1 MNIVVLGAGTVGT
14 SIAELLCQHGHSVTV
29 VDENVDQIRE
39 INEQLDVRAINGSA
53 SRSTI
58 LFQAG
63 ISTADICL
71 AVTGNDEVNIVAAS
85 MSRAMGARR
94 SIARVYAPV
103 FRDLST
109 FDYQYHFRIDR
120 LMSLEH
126 LTALELAHHLRDPG
140 SIVIEQFARGE
151 LEAHETVVHEKSS
164 VVGKSLRDLHLPGSV
179 RIGTIRRGERMWIA
193 GADDELAAHD
203 RLLVFSRPEDV
214 SDMKSLFRHVQEQ
227 RRRVVIAGG
236 GETGFHLART
246 LERERFT
253 VMLME
258 SNQER
263 SQFLANN
270 LSQTAVV
277 HCDATRREVLQ
288 EERVGSADA
297 FIACSGNDENN
308 ILAGVEARDLGAQT
322 IMAVVGRPDYAQV
335 VGKLGIDVAVSERD
349 VMAHQILSF
358 LQEGNVVR
366 RQELPGGNIELIEID
381 VGESAAALGGHLRDI
396 SWPAQCLLV
405 ALIRHEF
412 IRVPTASDQLLAGDR
427 VILLV
432 ENHVADTIIRFIAGA

>member
-14 SIAELLCQHGHSVTV
+14 SIADLLCQNGHSVTV
-29 VDENVDQIRE
+29 VDQDADKIRD
-39 INEQLDVRAINGSA
+39 INDQLDVRGITGSA
-53 SRSTI
+53 SRSTV

-71 AVTGNDEVNIVAAS
+71 AVTGNDEVNIVSAS

-109 FDYQYHFRIDR
+109 FDYQFHFHIDR

-126 LTALELAHHLRDPG
+126 LTALELAHNLRDPG
-140 SIVIEQFARGE
+140 SIVVEQFARGE
-151 LEAHETVVHEKSS
+151 LEVHEVIVNGKSS
-164 VVGKSLRDLHLPGSV
+164 VVGKSLRDIELSGNV
-179 RIGTIRRGERMWIA
+179 RIGTIKRDGKMWIA
-193 GADDELAAHD
+193 RADDGIAEGD
-203 RLLVFSRPEDV
+203 RMLVFSRPENVADI
-214 SDMKSLFRHVQEQ
+214 KALFRHAQDQ
-227 RRRVVIAGG
+227 RRRIIIAGG

-246 LERERFT
+246 LERERFK

-258 SNQER
+258 SNLER
-263 SQFLANN
+263 SQFLAKN
-270 LSQTAVV
+270 LSQTSVI

-288 EERVGSADA
+288 EERVGTADA

-308 ILAGVEARDLGAQT
+308 ILAGVEARDLGAAT

-335 VGKLGIDVAVSERD
+335 VGKLGIDVAVSERE
-349 VMAHQILSF
+349 VMARQILSF
-358 LQEGNVVR
+358 LQEGHVVR
-366 RQELPGGNIELIEID
+366 RQPLSGGSIELIELD
-381 VGESAAALGGHLRDI
+381 VSESAPALNAPLKDLGL
-396 SWPAQCLLV
+396 PAHCLLV
-405 ALIRHEF
+405 ALIRREF
-412 IRVPTASDQLLAGDR
+412 IRVPTATDQLQPGDR

-432 ENHVADTIIRFIAGA
+432 EEHDSDSVIRFVAG

>member
-14 SIAELLCQHGHSVTV
+14 SIADLLCQYGHSVTV
-29 VDENVDQIRE
+29 VDEDAEKIRD
-39 INEQLDVRAINGSA
+39 INDHLDVRAITGSA
-53 SRSTI
+53 SRSSV

-63 ISTADICL
+63 ISTADMCL

-94 SIARVYAPV
+94 SIARVYSPV

-109 FDYQYHFRIDR
+109 FDYQYHFGIDR

-126 LTALELAHHLRDPG
+126 LTALELAHNLRDPG
-140 SIVIEQFARGE
+140 SIVLEQFARGE
-151 LEAHETVVHEKSS
+151 LEVHEVVVNEKSS
-164 VVGKSLRDLHLPGSV
+164 VVGKSLRQLDLPGSV
-179 RIGTIRRGERMWIA
+179 RIGTIKRDGKMWIA
-193 GADDELAAHD
+193 RADDPLVVGD
-203 RLLVFSRPEDV
+203 RLLVFSRPEDIANI
-214 SDMKSLFRHVQEQ
+214 KSLFRQAQEH

-246 LERERFT
+246 LERERFRVT
-253 VMLME
+253 LME
-258 SNQER
+258 SSLER

-270 LSQTAVV
+270 LSQTSVV
-277 HCDATRREVLQ
+277 NCDATRREVLQ

-308 ILAGVEARDLGAQT
+308 ILTCVEARDLGAET

-335 VGKLGIDVAVSERD
+335 VGKLGIDVAVSERE
-349 VMAHQILSF
+349 VMARQILSF

-366 RQELPGGNIELIEID
+366 RQPLPGGGIELIELD
-381 VGESAAALGGHLRDI
+381 LNASAPSLGQPLRELDM
-396 SWPAQCLLV
+396 PAHCLLV
-405 ALIRHEF
+405 ALIRQEF
-412 IRVPTASDQLLAGDR
+412 IRVPTASDQLQPQDR

-432 ENHVADTIIRFIAGA
+432 EEHDADEAIRYLAG